1 MPAMELPVVQSQNA
15 TLTGTLPLDRP
26 HAARPFRLYVAL
38 TNHCNRSCPW
48 CSTCSSPKGSVFLSL
63 PALRDAFPTEHP
75 FELQLEGGEPTVHP
89 LFWEMV
95 ALGRATPNCTR
106 VVVVTNG
113 VVLPRDDAGIAAWL
127 DRYGV
132 PGTIKLSI
140 NHHLLERDEGLLDL
154 AQRLQRLIAVRGGDL
169 ELVLNVRLRRGTA
182 ADDARVVERVRAAG
196 LIDRANVFHL
206 QRYGYAAKRK
216 DWDLPFIVGANF
228 DLLNPDGSHHGVDL
242 TARSEGMRGLR

>member
-1 MPAMELPVVQSQNA
+1 MRRMPSPVVQAQNT
-15 TLTGTLPLDRP
+15 TLTGALPHDRP
-26 HAARPFRLYVAL
+26 TPERPFRLYVAL
-38 TNHCNRSCPW
+38 TNHCNRACPW
-48 CSTCSSPKGSVFLSL
+48 CSTCSSPKGSVYLGL
-63 PALRDAFPTEHP
+63 AALRDAFPTDGA

-95 ALGRATPNCTR
+95 ELGRATPNCTR
-106 VVVVTNG
+106 VVVVSNG

-127 DRYGV
+127 DRFGA

-154 AQRLQRLIAVRGGDL
+154 AQRLQRLISVRGGDL
-169 ELVLNVRLRRGTA
+169 ELVLNVRLRRGA
-182 ADDARVVERVRAAG
+182 ADDDAWVVERVRAAG
-196 LIDRANVFHL
+196 LIGRANVFHL